1 MYLLPDSGPGPG
13 FNSTPDIIKSICV
26 TLEMTKRYDN
36 IINEF
41 IMVFDFNLFPTDAL
55 LGPQAIFFPTKVPI
69 LDLY

>member
-41 IMVFDFNLFPTDAL
+41 IMVFDFNLFPIYAL
-55 LGPQAIFFPTKVPI
+55 LEP
-69 LDLY
+69 